1 MLEQIISLTQN
12 LTKEDVDNFKGE
24 IDKFLLNMWPR
35 NDGTFVTPH
44 GQQVPQQI
52 AKQPGAIPS
61 SSDVARVKNSDNS
74 NVNPSNG
81 AFDPD
86 DEIDYSDSEFDE
98 DCSEFDEDD
107 SELENEAILASHLMQ
122 MQNQPNVYAPN
133 AFNMASSAAQEASH
147 YSALNALSQLS
158 TSAAPTFGMQGQNV
172 DPANHSAVIAAL
184 SQLSASGAPAFQMQ
198 SQQKVKDPNQNA
210 VNAMGQM
217 GVSMA
222 HWQHAQAQAQAQ
234 QAMHAAYMQQ
244 NQAYASN
251 GHKSG
256 EQNSNINKDDAR
268 SDVKKEVV
276 KTIPNNFRNSTP
288 NRMSQSRG
296 GGTIRPRVPPYRCRN
311 ETGVDLFQLRRREFE
326 ETFTTEDDSASSSPI
341 KDLTAKL
348 KHLKILKLFRRN
360 KTSRENLVT
369 ISSINPD
376 LPSLRDSGNCI
387 ETNQDEGKSQL
398 QKISEVLLKPS
409 EKGSIWTNTEH
420 DTDNNQNNMI
430 VNRSS
435 SYEKSIQAFLFRS
448 NFPEHFLA
456 IRLLQLSIEDVQ
468 QLIKQIDLL
477 ENVQDKLTETVRT
490 ESLSGPAL
498 MSCDLNELKKSLDLN
513 LGHWTIFEQLIT
525 GLRNIQYD
533 EFLKLNI
540 EKQIKT
546 SQEFHDNALDDP
558 NSRCSSLSSESQT
571 QPIADARKKDNGEDI
586 KASLGVG
593 AQNGSQTVL
602 H

>member
-12 LTKEDVDNFKGE
+12 LTTADVDNFKSE

-61 SSDVARVKNSDNS
+61 SSDVARVKNGDNS

-122 MQNQPNVYAPN
+122 MQHQANMYAPN
-133 AFNMASSAAQEASH
+133 ALANVSSAAHDASH

-158 TSAAPTFGMQGQNV
+158 TSVAPNYGMQGQNV

-184 SQLSASGAPAFQMQ
+184 SQLSGAPAYMQ
-198 SQQKVKDPNQNA
+198 NQQKVKDPNQNA
-210 VNAMGQM
+210 ANAMGQM

-222 HWQHAQAQAQAQ
+222 HWQQAQAQAQAQ

-244 NQAYASN
+244 SQAYAAN

-256 EQNSNINKDDAR
+256 DQNCNNNKDDSR
-268 SDVKKEVV
+268 SDIKKEVV
-276 KTIPNNFRNSTP
+276 KAIPNNVRNSTSTP
-288 NRMSQSRG
+288 NRMSSSKG

-376 LPSLRDSGNCI
+376 LPSLRDAGNCI

-420 DTDNNQNNMI
+420 DTDNQNNMI

-468 QLIKQIDLL
+468 QLIRQIDLL

-540 EKQIKT
+540 EKQIKI
-546 SQEFHDNALDDP
+546 SQEFHDNALDGP

-571 QPIADARKKDNGEDI
+571 QPIADARKKDINEDV
-586 KASLGVG
+586 KASLGVKS
-593 AQNGSQTVL
+593 QNGSQTVL

>member
-1 MLEQIISLTQN
+1 
-12 LTKEDVDNFKGE
+12 
-24 IDKFLLNMWPR
+24 MWPR

-61 SSDVARVKNSDNS
+61 SSDVARVKNGDNS

-122 MQNQPNVYAPN
+122 MQHQANMYAPN
-133 AFNMASSAAQEASH
+133 ALANVSSAAHDASH

-158 TSAAPTFGMQGQNV
+158 TSVAPNYGMQGQNV

-184 SQLSASGAPAFQMQ
+184 SQLSGAPAYMQ
-198 SQQKVKDPNQNA
+198 NQQKVKDPNQNA
-210 VNAMGQM
+210 ANAMGQM

-222 HWQHAQAQAQAQ
+222 HWQQAQAQAQAQ

-244 NQAYASN
+244 SQAYAAN

-256 EQNSNINKDDAR
+256 DQNCNNNKDDSR
-268 SDVKKEVV
+268 SDIKKEVV
-276 KTIPNNFRNSTP
+276 KAIPNNVRNSTSTP
-288 NRMSQSRG
+288 NRMSSSKG

-376 LPSLRDSGNCI
+376 LPSLRDAGNCI

-420 DTDNNQNNMI
+420 DTDNQNNMI

-468 QLIKQIDLL
+468 QLIRQIDLL

-540 EKQIKT
+540 EKQIKI
-546 SQEFHDNALDDP
+546 SQEFHDNALDGP

-571 QPIADARKKDNGEDI
+571 QPIADARKKDINEDV
-586 KASLGVG
+586 KASLGVKS
-593 AQNGSQTVL
+593 QNGSQTVL